1 MSNLGK
7 AIVGFIVLVL
17 LVIGLAYLG
26 KASQSGAPATTEAP
40 APLETGPIKV
50 GMIGPL
56 TGEAAEYG
64 VSVQHGVS
72 LAVDEINRAGGIN
85 GRPLEAIYED
95 GKCNGKDAVSAAQ
108 KLIDVDK
115 VKIIIGG
122 TCSGETLAIAPVTSA
137 AKVILFSP
145 VSSAARVATL
155 GNYVFRNHPND
166 NLAGQQ
172 LAEHVARK
180 YKKVAVISEQTD
192 YAQGIRTTFTDAIKA
207 NGSLVVFDES
217 YVSGNKD
224 FRSLVSKIKVT
235 GAEALF
241 MSSQSGANAGQIA
254 KQVRDLG
261 LNQIQLFSAYLT
273 GPEFVKSGP
282 AAEGT
287 IIIDVPGLSDGPKG
301 QALIS
306 AYMAKYNKEPNY
318 KFFVGT
324 SYDATHILADAIR
337 SQGLDTDKIA
347 NYLHSVK
354 DYEGSIGRYSLDP
367 QIPEVVGLGL
377 VFRQVKHGEVVELLP

>member
-1 MSNLGK
+1 MSNFSKGILV
-7 AIVGFIVLVL
+7 IIVLLILVL
-17 LVIGLAYLG
+17 GLSFWA
-26 KASQSGAPATTEAP
+26 KNSAPASP
-40 APLETGPIKV
+40 ANLSGETGPIKI

-64 VSVQHGVS
+64 VSVQHGIS
-72 LAVDEINRAGGIN
+72 LAVDEINNTGGIN
-85 GRPLEAIYED
+85 GQLVEVIYED

-108 KLIDVDK
+108 KLVNVDK
-115 VKIIIGG
+115 VKVIIGG
-122 TCSGETLAIAPVTSA
+122 TCSGETLAVAPVTTP

-145 VSSAARVATL
+145 VSSAASVATL
-155 GNYVFRNHPND
+155 GHYVFRNHPND

-172 LAEHVARK
+172 LAEYVAKK

-192 YAQGIRTTFTDAIKA
+192 YAQGIRATFVDGVRA
-207 NGSLVVFDES
+207 NGASVVFDEV
-217 YVSGNKD
+217 YVSDTKD
-224 FRSLVSKIKVT
+224 FRALITKLKNA

-261 LNQIQLFSAYLT
+261 LSQVQLFSAYLT

-287 IIIDVPGLSDGPKG
+287 ILIDVPGLSDGAKA
-301 QALIS
+301 QALLA
-306 AYMAKYNKEPNY
+306 AYMAKYGKEPNY

-324 SYDATHILADAIR
+324 SYDATHILAEAIKLN
-337 SQGLDTDKIA
+337 GLDTDKIA
-347 NYLHSVK
+347 DYLHGLK
-354 DYEGSIGRYSLDP
+354 NYEGSIGTYSLDP
-367 QIPEVVGLGL
+367 EIPEVVGLGL
-377 VFRQVKHGEVVELLP
+377 VFRQIKNGEVVDLVQ